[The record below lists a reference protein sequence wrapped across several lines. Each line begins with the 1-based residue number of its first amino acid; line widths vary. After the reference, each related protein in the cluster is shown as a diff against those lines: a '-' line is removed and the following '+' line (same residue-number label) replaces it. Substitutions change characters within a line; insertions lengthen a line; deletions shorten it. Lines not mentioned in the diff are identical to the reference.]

1 MLCKHLQE
9 MAECVVLFH
18 DAERPRVGQLL
29 VLLKGDAA
37 KKKKNTQKTWCAGVN
52 TRRVGSSGKQ

>member
-37 KKKKNTQKTWCAGVN
+37 KKKTRKRHGVQ
-52 TRRVGSSGKQ
+52 G

>member
-1 MLCKHLQE
+1 MCSMLCKHLQE

-37 KKKKNTQKTWCAGVN
+37 KKKHAKDMVCRGEYKACW
-52 TRRVGSSGKQ
+52 K